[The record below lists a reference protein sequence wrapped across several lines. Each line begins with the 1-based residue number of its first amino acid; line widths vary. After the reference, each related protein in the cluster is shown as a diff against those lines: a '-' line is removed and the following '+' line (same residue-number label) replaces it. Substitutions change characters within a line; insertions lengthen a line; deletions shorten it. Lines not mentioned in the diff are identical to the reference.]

1 MPKPWENDPIVEQGA
16 GAVFMP
22 DPTAQTR
29 GPQAQAD
36 LQGANLD
43 NRGKDLNNRI
53 KILELEQQLAELRGS
68 ERDEA
73 EEVKQAEAK
82 SLRARLRSGNILQAI
97 KDARAL
103 AQQGG
108 TGFGSLASPIPT
120 TTARDLE
127 NAVKP
132 ILATLAFDRLQEMRD
147 ESKTGG
153 ALGAVSERELDLLQ
167 SAVASL
173 DTGQSQAAFLD
184 NLARI
189 EKHFVGSQLALTG
202 VEPDSEQGRTI
213 FKEYGIGG
221 GLRDGDVPPSG
232 GADDRPENYSLG
244 IADRFATDMDKKVSR
259 LVQSAFD
266 NGANGQQLNDI
277 LRQYGYPPLNPREIG
292 AAIQYRD
299 QGGEGVRVNV
309 PESGFNDPSIMDRA
323 IQNLGESPVGS
334 YFGGA
339 ANALTMG
346 GIDELQGLMAGDTIG
361 EAFSGTGQGTAEAN
375 LRKSLQAEANPIAS
389 FTGNL
394 SGGVLGALG
403 IGGAMGAGRAAST
416 LAPRALAADA
426 TFGAGYGFGESNEDR
441 LGGAALG
448 AVAGA
453 GGGALGR
460 GITRQIG
467 NAIGGVGGPAQ
478 TLREAGVRMTPGQI
492 GESSGGLL
500 GRTLKRR
507 EDRLAGYSGIGDA
520 IGRQQE
526 QGLRQ
531 FNRSAFREGVGE
543 VPPEIGE
550 EGIQFAEDVVVPRAY
565 NNALGGQN
573 FQVDQQMEEAL
584 RGSLQRARGVG
595 GLEAETPYH
604 LQESFAPFV
613 DDAGG
618 ITGRNMQHIT
628 QELQRRSA
636 RLGNSQASAGPD
648 AAQVLRDTGDDFAA
662 MIDRQ
667 APSVMP
673 AFREANTTYRNT
685 QILKDAVGRGMNT
698 EGVFTPAQLG
708 MAARQNAKKFGGN
721 YANPSRPFF
730 DLQRAGQQVLPSKI
744 PDSGTAGRQAA
755 GDGIVG
761 AAQSFARNLRAPIY
775 SDAVLDV
782 LNTIALDRTPAARA
796 LGEEVRRNARRT
808 GLFGAPAATIYATR

>member
-22 DPTAQTR
+22 NPTAPFEA
-29 GPQAQAD
+29 PQAQAD
-36 LQGANLD
+36 LQGANLS
-43 NRGKDLNNRI
+43 NTGKDLDNRI
-53 KILELEQQLAELRGS
+53 KILELEQQLAELRGT
-68 ERDEA
+68 EREEA
-73 EEVKQAEAK
+73 DAETQAEAK

-103 AQQGG
+103 ARQGG

-202 VEPDSEQGRTI
+202 VEPDSERGRTV

-221 GLRDGDVPPSG
+221 GLRDGDVPPTG
-232 GADDRPENYSLG
+232 GADSRPENYRLG
-244 IADRFATDMDKKVSR
+244 IADRFATDTDKKVSR

-266 NGANGQQLNDI
+266 NGASGQELNDI
-277 LRQYGYPPLNPREIG
+277 LRQYGYPTLNPREIN

-309 PESGFNDPSIMDRA
+309 PESGMNDPTIMDRA
-323 IQNLGESPVGS
+323 LQNLGSSPVGS

-346 GIDELQGLMAGDTIG
+346 GIDEIQGLMAGDTLG

-375 LRKSLQAEANPIAS
+375 LRKSLQAEANPVAS

-394 SGGVLGALG
+394 TGGVLGALG
-403 IGGAMGAGRAAST
+403 VGGAMGAGKAAST

-460 GITRQIG
+460 GVTRQIG

-531 FNRSAFREGVGE
+531 FNRAAFKEGVGE

-550 EGIQFAEDVVVPRAY
+550 EGIQYLNENVVPRAY
-565 NNALGGQN
+565 SVLDGQQFSVDQVARQGMRDARKRGAQALG
-573 FQVDQQMEEAL
+573 EL
-584 RGSLQRARGVG
+584 G
-595 GLEAETPYH
+595 GEFENTYQTRVL
-604 LQESFAPFV
+604 PFV
-613 DDAGG
+613 DDQGSVD
-618 ITGRNMQHIT
+618 GRNMQAM
-628 QELQRRSA
+628 LQGLRKDSASMSGKPRSDIFSEA
-636 RLGNSQASAGPD
+636 
-648 AAQVLRDTGDDFAA
+648 TGMAEDSIGG
-662 MIDRQ
+662 MVERQ
-667 APSVMP
+667 APGVMGQF
-673 AFREANTTYRNT
+673 ADANATYRNT
-685 QILKDAVGRGMNT
+685 RILEDAVGRGMNT

-708 MAARQNAKKFGGN
+708 MASRQNAKKFGGN
-721 YANPSRPFF
+721 YASPTRPFF

-775 SDAVLDV
+775 SDTVLDV